1 MEAEAKESEEG
12 SDYGVEP
19 DRDLHGVGVGKRPS
33 GVRQHEQADGHED
46 DEGDPMAHQ
55 DLHAKQIVVFCSD
68 HGGDTWDR
76 DAKESAAGFHGRHH
90 AHGGEQRD
98 RHAYRAR
105 SRLLRFSIAI
115 TRILRQVYLFNTLK
129 YNVSGTD
136 CHI

>member
-1 MEAEAKESEEG
+1 MHLNNLQPASQFLLNIG
-12 SDYGVEP
+12 SPIFRYSYVKYAGTY
-19 DRDLHGVGVGKRPS
+19 
-33 GVRQHEQADGHED
+33 
-46 DEGDPMAHQ
+46 HQ